1 MKSINEGVYD
11 PNILKAIFLAGGPGS
26 GKSSVANVIF
36 GVDDI
41 MKSTSATG
49 LKQVNSDP
57 AFEMFL
63 KKAGV
68 SPKSLALMTD
78 KIFQYYTDNPNAPRQ
93 KSRRMKKKLQDMY
106 EDGRLGLVLDGTGA
120 NFSKIAKRKKRLES
134 IGYDCSMVFVNTSL
148 KVAQERNLKRDRVL
162 PADLL
167 EKNWSDVQNN
177 MGKFQSLFGSNF
189 TIVDNTEDTDDL
201 SLMHKDKIKAISRLT
216 NKPLKNKV
224 GKKWIQDQLRMKS
237 LGESKIPIYNEP
249 LTLGQELAYKIL
261 LETISQEELDNF
273 IIENATGGAEV
284 DDGPT
289 TWFNNLDHY
298 KSEANAMADRLG
310 MQVINYIMDDGDF
323 KSFQDPYSSNAV
335 SYFPAGVPGEDTPTN
350 PTDYKSTKAFS
361 AWKKLIKK
369 IAGKLGTKF
378 LTFKDVEIPKK
389 DQDGD
394 KIEEPN
400 KVDKNP
406 LKEGVN
412 DKYIFKAIFLAGG
425 PGSGKST
432 VINKLFND
440 PSSKQIKSL
449 TSTGLKVVN
458 LDQALEYLKK
468 KHNIPAN
475 SDDMTDAERSTD
487 GKLMGRSVKIAKKQ
501 LENYLSGKLGIIID
515 GTGASSNVLL
525 GKKSSIEALGYDT
538 YMIYVNTTLETAL
551 ERNANRPERKLLDK
565 VVERVWQKVHDNL
578 NTFSSAFG
586 SNFVK
591 VEADGNMLDKLPS
604 GTKSSVMKF
613 LNKPVKNKEALK
625 WIKKSKEL

>member
-1 MKSINEGVYD
+1 MKSVNEGVYD

-26 GKSSVANVIF
+26 GKSYAASKVF

-63 KKAGV
+63 KKSGV
-68 SPKSLALMTD
+68 DPKNLSKMTD
-78 KIFQYYTDNPNAPRQ
+78 KVFKYYTDNPNAARQ
-93 KSRRMKKKLQDMY
+93 KARRMKAKLQAMY
-106 EDGRLGLVLDGTGA
+106 EDGKLGLVLDGTGA
-120 NFSKIAKRKKRLES
+120 NYSKIAKRKKRLES
-134 IGYDCSMVFVNTSL
+134 QGYDCSMVFVNTSL

-167 EKNWSDVQNN
+167 EKSWNDVQNN
-177 MGKFQSLFGSNF
+177 MGKFQSLFGSSF
-189 TIVDNTEDTDDL
+189 IIIDNTEVGNFNK
-201 SLMHKDKIKAISRLT
+201 MHADKIKAASRLVS
-216 NKPLKNKV
+216 KPLKNPI
-224 GKKWIQDQLRMKS
+224 GKKWIQDQLKLKS
-237 LGESKIPIYNEP
+237 LGESKTTIPNEP
-249 LTLGQELAYKIL
+249 LSLGQEIAYKTL
-261 LETISQEELDNF
+261 LETISQEDLDNF
-273 IIENATGGAEV
+273 IMENAVGGSEV

-310 MQVINYIMDDGDF
+310 MKVVDYIMNDGDF
-323 KSFQDPYSSNAV
+323 QSFQDPYSSNTV
-335 SYFPAGVPGEDTPTN
+335 SYFPAGVAGKTTPSN
-350 PTDYKSTKAFS
+350 PTDYKATQAFS
-361 AWKKLIKK
+361 AWKKLIKQ

-389 DQDGD
+389 APDGE
-394 KIEEPN
+394 KIEEP
-400 KVDKNP
+400 
-406 LKEGVN
+406 LTEGIN

-468 KHNIPAN
+468 KHKIPAD
-475 SDDMTDAERSTD
+475 SDAMTDAERSLD
-487 GKLMGRSVKIAKKQ
+487 GKLMGKSVKIAKKQ
-501 LENYLSGKLGIIID
+501 LENYLDGKLGIIID
-515 GTGASSNVLL
+515 GTGASSNALF
-525 GKKSSIEALGYDT
+525 GKKKSIEALGYDT
-538 YMIYVNTTLETAL
+538 YMVYVNTTLETAL
-551 ERNANRPERKLLDK
+551 QRNANRPERKLLDK
-565 VVERVWQKVHDNL
+565 VVERVWQKVHDNF
-578 NTFSSAFG
+578 NTFKSSFG

-591 VEADGNMLDKLPS
+591 VEADGNMIEKLPS
-604 GTKSSVMKF
+604 GTKSAVMKF
-613 LNKPVKNKEALK
+613 LNKPIKNKEALK